1 MTRNGFIA
9 FFDNTVFFQH
19 DSRGNWL
26 ISLARASVL
35 LRRSSRPTI
44 QSLRPPDR
52 PFSLPEYYASCFTN
66 GSLALLLFPISRTAQ
81 NIQRSSNHSATF
93 TMWAD
98 PPASSRARVALIGSV
113 TPVPTGSYEQ
123 DGIDRCFVKR
133 HPDARGWV
141 PDAKHAPHLSYWARF
156 DPEEV
161 YYVGG
166 FGSEHFIGTIP
177 LDLYQKSGIEP
188 NRHFRMQP
196 SL

>member
-1 MTRNGFIA
+1 ARFARELVDQSRESIGTIA
-9 FFDNTVFFQH
+9 TIFPSDN
-19 DSRGNWL
+19 SK
-26 ISLARASVL
+26 LAN
-35 LRRSSRPTI
+35 
-44 QSLRPPDR
+44 R

-141 PDAKHAPHLSYWARF
+141 PDAKHAPHLAALMASLQSYWARF
-156 DPEEV
+156 DPEAF

-166 FGSEHFIGTIP
+166 FGSEHYIGTIP

-196 SL
+196 SV